1 MTLVDWREWQI
12 AFCCVARHAARVDRV
27 RSKGLLEGKSSD
39 FFRNKGER
47 VPALAVLRVRR
58 LWREKRR
65 YGDLSSRRGDIR
77 DLLGDRAE
85 I

>member
-1 MTLVDWREWQI
+1 MQLPSVRASKRTLER
-12 AFCCVARHAARVDRV
+12 
-27 RSKGLLEGKSSD
+27 KSFD
-39 FFRNKGER
+39 FLRNKGER

-77 DLLGDRAE
+77 DLLGDTAE